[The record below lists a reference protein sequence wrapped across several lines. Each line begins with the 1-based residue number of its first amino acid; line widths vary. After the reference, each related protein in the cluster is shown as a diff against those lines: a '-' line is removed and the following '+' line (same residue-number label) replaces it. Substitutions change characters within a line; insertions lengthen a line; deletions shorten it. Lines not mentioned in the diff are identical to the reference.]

1 MAPVRATAVIV
12 SALALAF
19 GAGLVLRTRRA
30 KREDSAR
37 AWASATDALG
47 APTTGGHA

>member
-12 SALALAF
+12 SALAF